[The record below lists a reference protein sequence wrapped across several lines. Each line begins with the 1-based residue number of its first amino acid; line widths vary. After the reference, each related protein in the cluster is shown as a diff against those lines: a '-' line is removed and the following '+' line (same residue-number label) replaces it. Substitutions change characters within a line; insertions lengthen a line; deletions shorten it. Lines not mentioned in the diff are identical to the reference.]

1 MAAGAGGSPGRADLP
16 PPAHGRGGDPGAAA
30 FGLRGR
36 RTARAQGSRRAA
48 ARPGPRGR
56 ADPARQ
62 PCPADRQLRP
72 GAGLAAGGG
81 QEGPPDP
88 ALQGPGRNESR
99 AALGHHGESGDAAP
113 AAGADRGCGCRRPD
127 LQYPDGRCGRTAS
140 GVHRGQ
146 CTQGIEPRHLERAAQ
161 ARPDRT
167 GPLESHATDPAQ
179 PPDGHRASRKV
190 DETLRHPP
198 PHSRRTAGVA
208 YMRHT
213 IAALVI
219 VASLAACAT
228 TTSST
233 GRTQYVGAVSQE
245 QLNQLGAQA
254 FTEARKKGPLSTD
267 ARQNA
272 YVRCVVDALVRQ
284 LPADQRAFAWESAV
298 FAEKEP
304 NAYALP
310 GGKVGINTG
319 LFSVAKNQDQL
330 AAVVA
335 HEIGHVVERHHDER
349 ITRQMGASG
358 AVQLLGALAG
368 DYGQLATQGGGLLA
382 QTGFL
387 LPGSRA
393 QESEAD
399 VVGQRMMAQAGLD
412 PRAAVALWQNMIAAG
427 GNRPAQWLST
437 HPDPQ
442 SRISELQA
450 RATQLLPSW
459 EQARAAGRRPSCG

>member
-1 MAAGAGGSPGRADLP
+1 
-16 PPAHGRGGDPGAAA
+16 
-30 FGLRGR
+30 
-36 RTARAQGSRRAA
+36 
-48 ARPGPRGR
+48 
-56 ADPARQ
+56 
-62 PCPADRQLRP
+62 
-72 GAGLAAGGG
+72 
-81 QEGPPDP
+81 
-88 ALQGPGRNESR
+88 
-99 AALGHHGESGDAAP
+99 
-113 AAGADRGCGCRRPD
+113 
-127 LQYPDGRCGRTAS
+127 
-140 GVHRGQ
+140 
-146 CTQGIEPRHLERAAQ
+146 
-161 ARPDRT
+161 
-167 GPLESHATDPAQ
+167 
-179 PPDGHRASRKV
+179 
-190 DETLRHPP
+190 
-198 PHSRRTAGVA
+198 
-208 YMRHT
+208 MRHA

-233 GRTQYVGAVSQE
+233 GRTQYVGAVSQD

-254 FTEARKKGPLSTD
+254 FTEARQKGPLSTD

-284 LPADQRAFAWESAV
+284 LPADQRGFAWESAV

-319 LFSVAKNQDQL
+319 LFTVAKNQDQL

-368 DYGQLATQGGGLLA
+368 DYGQLATQGGSMLA

-399 VVGQRMMAQAGLD
+399 VVGQRMMAQAGFD

-427 GNRPAQWLST
+427 GNRPPQWLST

-450 RATQLLPSW
+450 RATQLVPTW
-459 EQARAAGRRPSCG
+459 EQARTAGRRPSCG